1 MIILVTGG
9 TGFIGSNLC
18 EKLVENINNHIICVD
33 NNNTGSLKNIRH
45 LQKFSNFEFIRHD
58 VIIPLYLEVD
68 QIYHLA
74 CPASPNNYQEN
85 AIKTIKTNI
94 LGTLNMLGL
103 AKRNKCPI
111 LLTSTSEV
119 YGDPKVSP
127 QSEDYWGNV
136 NPVGPRSC
144 YDEGKRLAESLMIEY
159 HRNCKVDIRI
169 ARLFNTYGPRLQK
182 DDGRVVSNFINQAL
196 DNKDIT
202 IYGDGKQTRS
212 FCFISDLLDGLI
224 LLMNNTDY
232 HLPVNLG
239 NPVEFTILE
248 LAELVKN
255 KIDTKSKIIFKNLP
269 QDDPQKRK
277 PCIQKA
283 KKILNWEPK
292 INLAEGLKKT
302 IDYFRE
308 NNY

>member
-1 MIILVTGG
+1 M
-9 TGFIGSNLC
+9 
-18 EKLVENINNHIICVD
+18 
-33 NNNTGSLKNIRH
+33 
-45 LQKFSNFEFIRHD
+45 
-58 VIIPLYLEVD
+58 
-68 QIYHLA
+68 
-74 CPASPNNYQEN
+74 
-85 AIKTIKTNI
+85 
-94 LGTLNMLGL
+94 
-103 AKRNKCPI
+103 
-111 LLTSTSEV
+111 
-119 YGDPKVSP
+119 
-127 QSEDYWGNV
+127 

-159 HRNCKVDIRI
+159 HRNCNVNIRI

-196 DNKDIT
+196 DGTDMT

-248 LAELVKN
+248 LAELVKK
-255 KIDTKSKIIFKNLP
+255 KIETKSNIVFKNLP

-277 PCIQKA
+277 PCILKA

-292 INLAEGLKKT
+292 INLSEGLDKT
-302 IDYFRE
+302 IKYFRD
-308 NNY
+308 NS